1 MTKLRP
7 KTCGVWTTKTY
18 SQLGRENEQLH
29 HEISYYESLVDDD
42 NETDWPHRDRRFR
55 DWLQQRLQ
63 RLAAAEAL
71 CERYKAEFD
80 RALDA
85 VDVVFQKHKGNPEPI
100 LPDFCKLGE
109 DKFATVPKLAKAYK
123 STREEIETANRENAK
138 LRKELA
144 EAKAALE
151 SRPTYGTSQCGH
163 SERFLDWEHH
173 GSPIVC
179 LKCECGKL
187 QLQCDTWEYTVDKLQ
202 NRLAAA
208 EAVSQRFPQLLSLC
222 ERMVAAY
229 GVLLEHYRR
238 SQEQLAANG
247 PGELSENPGELPST
261 GRPVMNGEPKIDKK

>member
-63 RLAAAEAL
+63 
-71 CERYKAEFD
+71 
-80 RALDA
+80 
-85 VDVVFQKHKGNPEPI
+85 
-100 LPDFCKLGE
+100 
-109 DKFATVPKLAKAYK
+109 
-123 STREEIETANRENAK
+123 
-138 LRKELA
+138 
-144 EAKAALE
+144 
-151 SRPTYGTSQCGH
+151 
-163 SERFLDWEHH
+163 
-173 GSPIVC
+173 
-179 LKCECGKL
+179 
-187 QLQCDTWEYTVDKLQ
+187 
-202 NRLAAA
+202 RLAAA